1 MELTDKQKKWI
12 VIHFKNTKND
22 DIMLKIGIKHSALH
36 RFAREHGLKKTK
48 QFVKKCQAATTEAAR
63 LVNKRNNWPP
73 KGYMIPNMEQNCF
86 KKGVTPEQRLGK
98 KKNALRIARS
108 AESRRKTVLAEKRR
122 VLFGLPQKTKLKVVA
137 GHSSKSSFKHTLKK
151 RGYLVC
157 RASRQI
163 GYNESTDRSLK
174 SEITAKKYG
183 FTIFEQTT
191 CEYGKN

>member
-1 MELTDKQKKWI
+1 M
-12 VIHFKNTKND
+12 
-22 DIMLKIGIKHSALH
+22 
-36 RFAREHGLKKTK
+36 
-48 QFVKKCQAATTEAAR
+48 
-63 LVNKRNNWPP
+63 
-73 KGYMIPNMEQNCF
+73 
-86 KKGVTPEQRLGK
+86 
-98 KKNALRIARS
+98 RIARS